1 MIYLEDLCVN
11 LFSKLFVKVTKNILI
26 LASNVECK
34 LFYVCV
40 NYIVIFYV
48 IYVIKFM
55 LLYNSFNCYNLRMY
69 GLYINLC
76 TQDKLISYILESK

>member
-1 MIYLEDLCVN
+1 MIYLDDLCVN
-11 LFSKLFVKVTKNILI
+11 LFWKVTKNSLI
-26 LASNVECK
+26 LVNYVECK

-40 NYIVIFYV
+40 NYIVIIYV

-55 LLYNSFNCYNLRMY
+55 LLYNLFNCYNLRMF

-76 TQDKLISYILESK
+76 T